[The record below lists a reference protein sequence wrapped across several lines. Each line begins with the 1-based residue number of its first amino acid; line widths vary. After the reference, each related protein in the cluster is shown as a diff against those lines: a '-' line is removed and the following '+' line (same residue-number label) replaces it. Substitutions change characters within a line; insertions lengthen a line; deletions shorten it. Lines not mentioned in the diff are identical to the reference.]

1 MPKYHITELTEI
13 RDGPLERFF
22 FGWGG
27 GGGKG
32 GGRGTKKNSCMQI
45 RPGKK
50 IPALAFHT
58 FYTNLNKAGRKAHC
72 VQNSNFLNKLPAE
85 VWSCKYHT

>member
-27 GGGKG
+27 GGG
-32 GGRGTKKNSCMQI
+32 GGRARYKKKFMHAEKT
-45 RPGKK
+45 RKK

-72 VQNSNFLNKLPAE
+72 MQNSSFLNKLPAE
-85 VWSCKYHT
+85 VWSCK

>member
-32 GGRGTKKNSCMQI
+32 AGEVQ
-45 RPGKK
+45 KK
-50 IPALAFHT
+50 IHACREDQEKKFLHWPSTHFTQISIRQAGKQTVCKTAAF
-58 FYTNLNKAGRKAHC
+58 
-72 VQNSNFLNKLPAE
+72 
-85 VWSCKYHT
+85 